1 MLATPQATPQQENVM
16 YLRFLVLVLCV
27 FSLPFLAGATDVP
40 LITLGGEVGAGDYSD
55 PFASGGYSVAYLHTT
70 NSALEFKGLAAATRL
85 TIRYATVNN
94 GTCSVYINGAHAT
107 DITVRST
114 GAWYGNGAYAD
125 AVVNMAVPDGATLKL
140 QNDSGD
146 VGVNL
151 DYIMLEKATK

>member
-1 MLATPQATPQQENVM
+1 LSGKIEAEHGMKLN
-16 YLRFLVLVLCV
+16 
-27 FSLPFLAGATDVP
+27 GA
-40 LITLGGEVGAGDYSD
+40 ADYSD
-55 PFASGGYSVAYLHTT
+55 PFASGGYNVAYMGG
-70 NSALEFKGLAAATRL
+70 LEFKGLAAAPRL

-125 AVVNMAVPDGATLKL
+125 AVVNMAVPDGATLRL

-151 DYIMLEKATK
+151 DYIMLEKAAK